1 MCHRCAVPCGVWQR
15 REELLIQVWLPTV
28 QPDGSLVL
36 STKEQPYLVLEGNE
50 RLNVYRTISTK

>member
-1 MCHRCAVPCGVWQR
+1 MWQR
-15 REELLIQVWLPTV
+15 REEILIQVWLPMV

-50 RLNVYRTISTK
+50 RLVVFRTISTK